1 MIWNYFTGKPH
12 ILWTQ
17 SRNQQ
22 QVHQCNHH
30 HYHHHGCCHCHH
42 HYLRPHHHQLHNNSP
57 CCQHQCQLRL
67 CQPLCR
73 THRHGSIFPDDDHVL
88 PAGPVH
94 SQLAVHPG
102 LGTAPVGQAPAV
114 HKVFGGQC
122 EDQCPA
128 AHPAV
133 SYAASSTYASCRC
146 VGVAGHPGTDQR
158 LQWYRHY
165 WHWLSLCKM
174 SGLKQNVC
182 CVKSALSGLLSADM
196 ILVTWQAP

>member
-30 HYHHHGCCHCHH
+30 HYHPHGRCHCHH
-42 HYLRPHHHQLHNNSP
+42 RYLRPHHHQLHNSQ
-57 CCQHQCQLRL
+57 CCQHQRQLRL
-67 CQPLCR
+67 RQPLCR

-102 LGTAPVGQAPAV
+102 LGTAPVGQAAAV

-122 EDQCPA
+122 ENQCPA
-128 AHPAV
+128 VHPAV
-133 SYAASSTYASCRC
+133 SYTASSTYASCRC
-146 VGVAGHPGTDQR
+146 VDAAGHPSTNQR
-158 LQWYRHY
+158 L
-165 WHWLSLCKM
+165 
-174 SGLKQNVC
+174 
-182 CVKSALSGLLSADM
+182 
-196 ILVTWQAP
+196 